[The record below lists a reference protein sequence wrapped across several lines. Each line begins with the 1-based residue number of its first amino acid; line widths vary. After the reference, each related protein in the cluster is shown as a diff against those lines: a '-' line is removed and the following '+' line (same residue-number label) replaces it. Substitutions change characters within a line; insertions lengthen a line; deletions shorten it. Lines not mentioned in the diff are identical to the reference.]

1 MEENRVTIRWVERFQ
16 FVGTDSASHSV
27 VLDASPP
34 SGESTGMR
42 PMDMLLLSLGVCT
55 AMDIVQGLK
64 KHGKSLERLEV
75 SVTGTKNES
84 LPHYF
89 KNVNVHYKV
98 YGKGIEPT
106 VLEKVIRQ
114 SHELFCSVGATMSG
128 RAEIG
133 WSYEIRESF
142 DPLSF

>member
-1 MEENRVTIRWVERFQ
+1 MEENRVNIRWVERFQ
-16 FVGTDSASHSV
+16 FVGSDSAGHSV

-42 PMDMLLLSLGVCT
+42 PMDMLLVSLGACT
-55 AMDIVQGLK
+55 AMDIVQGMK
-64 KHGKSLERLEV
+64 KHGKELERLEV
-75 SVTGTKNES
+75 RVTGTKNES

-89 KNVNVHYKV
+89 KNVNVHYTV
-98 YGKGIEPT
+98 WGRGIEPMI
-106 VLEKVIRQ
+106 LEKVIQQ

-133 WSYEIRESF
+133 WSYEIREKFNPFSF
-142 DPLSF
+142 